1 MASVKFEDFSD
12 EVKDA
17 MESEIIAW
25 LHEAGGALVKATV
38 NNTPSS
44 TWHSEI
50 VKKWEYK
57 VDEQNLEATVGNP
70 FEQSLWVEFGTGE
83 WSISPKGGRSGYWVY
98 VKDSRN
104 GLTRN
109 YAYKGGKQY
118 TLEEAKK
125 IVAMMKADGL
135 DAHLT
140 NGQKPHRPLQ
150 TAYNSKEAAI
160 KKALQRRMKG
170 LGK

>member
-12 EVKDA
+12 QVKGA
-17 MESEIIAW
+17 IESEIIGW
-25 LHEAGGALVKATV
+25 LNDAGAVLIKATTR
-38 NNTPSS
+38 NTPNG
-44 TWHSEI
+44 TWYSEI

-57 VDEQNLEATVGNP
+57 VDEEKLEAVVGNP

-83 WSISPKGGRSGYWVY
+83 FSVSPKGGRKGYWVY
-98 VKDSRN
+98 VKDGAN
-104 GLTRN
+104 NLTRN
-109 YAYKGGKQY
+109 YAYNGGKQY

-125 IVAMMKADGL
+125 IVAMMRSEGL

-140 NGQKPHRPLQ
+140 RGQQPHRPLQ
-150 TAYNSKEAAI
+150 TAFNT
-160 KKALQRRMKG
+160 KKPALLKNLQGRMKG